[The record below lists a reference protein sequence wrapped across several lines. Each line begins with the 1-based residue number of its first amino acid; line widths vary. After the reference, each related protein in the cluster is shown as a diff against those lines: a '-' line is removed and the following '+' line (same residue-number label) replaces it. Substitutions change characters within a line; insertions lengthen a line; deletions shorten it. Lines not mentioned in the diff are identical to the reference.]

1 MQRMLYPTPGN
12 AVAPGP
18 GEKRKP
24 NPATATITFASGQS
38 ITGSLAY
45 RDEFTIAITDSAGY
59 YRSWATSEV
68 KVAINDPLQAH
79 ADLLPKYSDADIH
92 DLFAYLQT
100 LK

>member
-1 MQRMLYPTPGN
+1 MLYPSPGN
-12 AVAPGP
+12 AVPVAP

-24 NPATATITFASGQS
+24 NPATATITFASGES
-38 ITGSLAY
+38 VSGALAF

-59 YRSWATSEV
+59 YRSWSTSDV
-68 KVAINDPLQAH
+68 KVTVKDPLQAH
-79 ADLLPKYSDADIH
+79 AALLPKYSDADIH